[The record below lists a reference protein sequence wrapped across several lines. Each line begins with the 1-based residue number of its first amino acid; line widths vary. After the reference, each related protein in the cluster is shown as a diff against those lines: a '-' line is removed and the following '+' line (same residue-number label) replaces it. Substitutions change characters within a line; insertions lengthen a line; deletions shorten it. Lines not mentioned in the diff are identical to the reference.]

1 MRGCWCLGFKLAD
14 TEKRRNSIDILS
26 PSGYDKRMPASD
38 ESKRDMLKRA
48 GAWNAAWARV
58 QAAVFAEHPDFC
70 DAENLVQVKYEMLRA
85 HHVDGLPVAEVA
97 RMFGFSRQTVYL
109 TDAAFA
115 IEGFGGLLTKK
126 RGPKHPRKLT
136 AEMVDFL
143 TRRREQV
150 PAISATALAE
160 DLQQR
165 FQATIHPRS
174 IQRLLKKN
182 RSATRRRVMIAQPV
196 VFLQRG
202 GALQDEYEQA
212 RSTALTAPQP
222 VLVIPFG
229 LIIIRRLG
237 HRGANAGPWSAQ
249 VIGAAL
255 PAWCG
260 SRDPRLDILRESIRW
275 LLGRTPSIGEDDAD
289 SALCSGLH

>member
-174 IQRLLKKN
+174 IQRLLKKKPLGHAPASHD
-182 RSATRRRVMIAQPV
+182 RPAGRVLAAWWRPAGRVRAGAQHRTDSAPACAGHPVRAHHHPTARPSRRERWAMERPGHWRCSAGLVWVARPTPRHPAGKHPLAAGTHTIDRRR
-196 VFLQRG
+196 
-202 GALQDEYEQA
+202 
-212 RSTALTAPQP
+212 
-222 VLVIPFG
+222 
-229 LIIIRRLG
+229 
-237 HRGANAGPWSAQ
+237 
-249 VIGAAL
+249 
-255 PAWCG
+255 
-260 SRDPRLDILRESIRW
+260 
-275 LLGRTPSIGEDDAD
+275 
-289 SALCSGLH
+289 